1 MAGAG
6 LFINLRRS
14 GMVLIS
20 SIARRT
26 NFRRFRRFSKN
37 FLMAVAA
44 VAGRGL
50 GVNEPSTTERVCT
63 PHARLF
69 I

>member
-1 MAGAG
+1 
-6 LFINLRRS
+6 
-14 GMVLIS
+14 MVLIS

-26 NFRRFRRFSKN
+26 SFPRFRRFSKN

-50 GVNEPSTTERVCT
+50 GVNDPRTTERVCA